1 MGEVNMGRTP
11 GAKNKSEREHKNDA
25 RLSEQK
31 AKTARERERRK
42 AAEADAKAARK
53 ALRKSI

>member
-1 MGEVNMGRTP
+1 MARTP

-25 RLSEQK
+25 ALSIQK
-31 AKTARERERRK
+31 AKTAREREKRK

-53 ALRKSI
+53 AAKNRG